1 MLKKFVET
9 LEGIPEELH
18 GYYSKG
24 EDGGFFLETD
34 DDSLKQVKTKI
45 SEFRSNNIQLSKEKE
60 DLQRKLSEFDEYDVE
75 EIKEALKARQQVKE
89 DELVPRSEIDK
100 HLKKRID
107 QERKTYESQ
116 LSELSNTSSKLADE
130 LATMKI
136 EKMVTESINRIGQ
149 LQKGALS
156 DVLRRARMEIEVK
169 DNELVERDSGLN
181 LDPVSWA
188 QNLHKNC
195 PYFFA
200 ANVGIGARGSSDINS
215 EPNPWQEG
223 KENLTEQGRIW
234 KESPDKARRLAA
246 AAGKNL

>member
-136 EKMVTESINRIGQ
+136 ER
-149 LQKGALS
+149 
-156 DVLRRARMEIEVK
+156 
-169 DNELVERDSGLN
+169 
-181 LDPVSWA
+181 W
-188 QNLHKNC
+188 
-195 PYFFA
+195 
-200 ANVGIGARGSSDINS
+200 
-215 EPNPWQEG
+215 
-223 KENLTEQGRIW
+223 
-234 KESPDKARRLAA
+234 
-246 AAGKNL
+246 